1 MGPRSLRV
9 VAVDTS
15 DRNDSE
21 REASSCSIIVVDSS
35 LDVAFD
41 VLSMDSVLF
50 LDKVCVWVVV
60 HFGILCWGDV
70 VIGCD
75 DVLR

>member
-41 VLSMDSVLF
+41 VLSMVSVLF
-50 LDKVCVWVVV
+50 LDKVCVWVV
-60 HFGILCWGDV
+60 HFGILCFGVMCGDW
-70 VIGCD
+70 
-75 DVLR
+75 L